1 MCAARRPRLAR
12 GRTPGRRRA
21 RSRRRPCAGCT
32 AVGSRAHPR
41 PGSRR
46 GRPAAARGTCR
57 PLYMNRIAPGS
68 RCGRDRGLSIGRR
81 GRSGPAGLLRRQP
94 RAAVSLVVAFLSYV
108 RHQCAFMRP
117 RPRRGAAASRW
128 AMSFACQF
136 WCARVLYLH
145 GGVTRGKPPFYLR
158 PAQAVWQ
165 LGLPATQ
172 GLHLVPTTPP
182 HLQHADVRAS
192 HAKFQ
197 QRRLPRRAP
206 STGS

>member
-1 MCAARRPRLAR
+1 MHPPRGSRQSKYRSAVAQKGPARHL
-12 GRTPGRRRA
+12 TCRRA
-21 RSRRRPCAGCT
+21 
-32 AVGSRAHPR
+32 
-41 PGSRR
+41 PG
-46 GRPAAARGTCR
+46 A
-57 PLYMNRIAPGS
+57 
-68 RCGRDRGLSIGRR
+68 GLSHSCQIGRR
-81 GRSGPAGLLRRQP
+81 VKLYGLLP
-94 RAAVSLVVAFLSYV
+94 SAI
-108 RHQCAFMRP
+108 
-117 RPRRGAAASRW
+117 
-128 AMSFACQF
+128 
-136 WCARVLYLH
+136 ARVLYLH

-172 GLHLVPTTPP
+172 GLHLVPAAPP

>member
-1 MCAARRPRLAR
+1 MSYLYRPLAKISPTEEEGSRLGIGFELRIVLVLEERNEPLRDVASKFVSARRTRGFVYDLSRHGCLSARPTESSHLAAFFSR
-12 GRTPGRRRA
+12 PVSDIRCGCRA
-21 RSRRRPCAGCT
+21 RSG
-32 AVGSRAHPR
+32 
-41 PGSRR
+41 
-46 GRPAAARGTCR
+46 
-57 PLYMNRIAPGS
+57 
-68 RCGRDRGLSIGRR
+68 
-81 GRSGPAGLLRRQP
+81 
-94 RAAVSLVVAFLSYV
+94 
-108 RHQCAFMRP
+108 
-117 RPRRGAAASRW
+117 
-128 AMSFACQF
+128 
-136 WCARVLYLH
+136 ARVLYLH

-172 GLHLVPTTPP
+172 GLHLVPAAPP